1 MAENQVAL
9 ETKGIKRA
17 LKGFSVYDAIS
28 EYIWNGFDAGA
39 TKIAINFQENDL
51 HGIERVSI
59 SDNGCGISK
68 ETLLLKFTPVFDS
81 NKATLNPAGSKNSSI
96 THGKNGVG
104 RFTFFTFSEKAVWST
119 VYADGDK
126 HYRYSIE
133 IQCDTLDKYRDSEKV
148 ETNEP
153 IGTTVTFYNFSAKD
167 FDFVELYKYL
177 SLEFAWYLE
186 LNAKQNITLTIDDQ
200 ALDYSQLLD
209 DVETIN
215 YTYEKTKEVFNVKFC
230 RWNTKLHEEY
240 SKYYYINSRGFEVY
254 KENTTLNNKGDKFY
268 HSVFIQSK
276 IFDNFMYEADEDAIV
291 IEGNTKSSPAFIF
304 IKEQV
309 DKHLRNMRNPY
320 IKQYTRKY
328 ISDLKAK
335 GAYPKLQSDN
345 FMDRVREQSLDE
357 MISVIYSAEPKIF
370 SNLNVTQQK
379 TLIRLFD
386 MSMQSGEI
394 ENLYA
399 VLEGVMDM
407 SSEDRADLA
416 GLLKYTNL
424 SNITKTIAIIKDR
437 LEVIQKLKY
446 LVLDEERYSTEIDH
460 IQPFIEK
467 NYWIFGE
474 QYYLV
479 TAEEPDFEEALR
491 RYLYVLR
498 GEDHP
503 KGTIHI
509 DSMHRQKEMD
519 IFAVQRRLDG
529 TVKKCIVVEL
539 KRPSKVLGSKELQQ
553 VKNYFSVI
561 DGESRF
567 NAPNI
572 DWEFFLVGN
581 DYNKEIADEIESARH
596 HGERPLVFS
605 VGRKK
610 IYVKKWSEI
619 FTEHEINLNFLHEK
633 LAIKQ
638 EELIKTFSGMSPDK
652 VAVSE
657 NTATMPPEVQVG

>member
-215 YTYEKTKEVFNVKFC
+215 YTYEKTKATPH
-230 RWNTKLHEEY
+230 RKLC
-240 SKYYYINSRGFEVY
+240 
-254 KENTTLNNKGDKFY
+254 
-268 HSVFIQSK
+268 
-276 IFDNFMYEADEDAIV
+276 
-291 IEGNTKSSPAFIF
+291 
-304 IKEQV
+304 
-309 DKHLRNMRNPY
+309 
-320 IKQYTRKY
+320 
-328 ISDLKAK
+328 
-335 GAYPKLQSDN
+335 
-345 FMDRVREQSLDE
+345 
-357 MISVIYSAEPKIF
+357 AE
-370 SNLNVTQQK
+370 NVT
-379 TLIRLFD
+379 
-386 MSMQSGEI
+386 
-394 ENLYA
+394 A
-399 VLEGVMDM
+399 
-407 SSEDRADLA
+407 
-416 GLLKYTNL
+416 
-424 SNITKTIAIIKDR
+424 
-437 LEVIQKLKY
+437 
-446 LVLDEERYSTEIDH
+446 
-460 IQPFIEK
+460 
-467 NYWIFGE
+467 W
-474 QYYLV
+474 
-479 TAEEPDFEEALR
+479 
-491 RYLYVLR
+491 
-498 GEDHP
+498 
-503 KGTIHI
+503 
-509 DSMHRQKEMD
+509 
-519 IFAVQRRLDG
+519 
-529 TVKKCIVVEL
+529 
-539 KRPSKVLGSKELQQ
+539 
-553 VKNYFSVI
+553 
-561 DGESRF
+561 
-567 NAPNI
+567 
-572 DWEFFLVGN
+572 
-581 DYNKEIADEIESARH
+581 
-596 HGERPLVFS
+596 
-605 VGRKK
+605 
-610 IYVKKWSEI
+610 
-619 FTEHEINLNFLHEK
+619 
-633 LAIKQ
+633 
-638 EELIKTFSGMSPDK
+638 
-652 VAVSE
+652 
-657 NTATMPPEVQVG
+657 